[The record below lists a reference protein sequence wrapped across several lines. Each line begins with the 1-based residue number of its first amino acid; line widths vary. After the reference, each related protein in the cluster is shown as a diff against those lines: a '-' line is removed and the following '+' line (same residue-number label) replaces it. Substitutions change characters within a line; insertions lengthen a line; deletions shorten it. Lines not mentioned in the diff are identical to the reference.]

1 MKKILVLF
9 IFGASSVVGQQI
21 KVSQKIKFADVTVNL
36 DQNAQKIIQNEVNT
50 ILLPSKFLDAKL
62 ERMQLYLPLIETIL
76 TEEEVHEDFKYTP
89 VTESSLL
96 PESVSSS
103 NAVGFWQI
111 KGMTGQELG
120 LRIDDQVDERQNIF
134 SSTRAAALYLKRN
147 NVLYK
152 NWVSSLLSY
161 YLGATGV
168 SKLIPSDWQFNDEIS
183 IDNKADRYLFK
194 NLAQKIAFEDR
205 INRLREPKFNL
216 VEYKEGRGK
225 TLAIIAKELNI
236 SEDDLRS
243 YNTWLKVNQIPTD
256 KDYSVAVVVPI
267 EQFDELVTSMRKSEK
282 KTDILSTDIGFPLL
296 KKITVST
303 VSPEAPIFYEINE
316 KKGIMANIGDTYE
329 TLATRAGID
338 PKAFLKLNDM
348 QPNDMINGDEVY
360 YLERKDKRAKIPFH
374 TVKEDQSLRQIAN
387 IYGVQLESLLRN
399 NRMENVQRVQAGRVL
414 WLRKK
419 RPRNKQIEYITEYQ
433 KPIIE
438 PESNTKP
445 ILKPTEKPPIVSSKK
460 DKKTDDGWIE
470 VPVDESS
477 KVSTTKPFPSGSAV
491 NSGEP
496 TNSSKPK
503 PYTPAPNK
511 QSSPSNWEQN
521 PSETSSTPTNSGT
534 VYTPNSSPS
543 STGTVYTPSNPPTTS
558 GTTITS
564 GSSNVYIDQS
574 ASIHAVDVGNTVYS
588 ISRKYNVSVKDLY
601 AWNNLNPDSK
611 LYIGQQIIVQNPNG
625 SQPKYESS
633 KPSKTKTT
641 EVMYS
646 NHTVESG
653 ENLFRIGLKYGVTV
667 DQIKQWNNLTDN
679 GVKVGQRLKIRK

>member
-1 MKKILVLF
+1 MKKILFLF
-9 IFGASSVVGQQI
+9 IFGAGSVIGQQI

-36 DQNAQKIIQNEVNT
+36 DLNAQKIVQNEVNT

-76 TEEEVHEDFKYTP
+76 NEEEVHEDFKYTP
-89 VTESSLL
+89 VTESSLM

-168 SKLIPSDWQFNDEIS
+168 SKLIPSDWQFNDEITV
-183 IDNKADRYLFK
+183 DNKVDRYLFK

-205 INRLREPKFNL
+205 INRLREPRFNL

-225 TLAIIAKELNI
+225 TLAVIAKELNI
-236 SEDDLRS
+236 SEEDLKS

-282 KTDILSTDIGFPLL
+282 KDELFKSDIGFPLL
-296 KKITVST
+296 KKITISSVN
-303 VSPEAPIFYEINE
+303 PDAPIFYEINE
-316 KKGIMANIGDTYE
+316 KKGVLANIGDTYE

-338 PKAFLKLNDM
+338 PKEFLRLNDM

-360 YLERKDKRAKIPFH
+360 YLEKKDKRAKIPFH

-387 IYGVQLESLLRN
+387 MYGVQLESLLKN

-414 WLRKK
+414 WLRKR
-419 RPRNKQIEYITEYQ
+419 RPRNKQIEYIIEYQ
-433 KPIIE
+433 KPFSE
-438 PESNTKP
+438 PEVTAKP
-445 ILKPTEKPPIVSSKK
+445 VVKSTERPPIMSSKK
-460 DKKTDDGWIE
+460 DKKTDEGWIE
-470 VPVDESS
+470 VPVEDNTT
-477 KVSTTKPFPSGSAV
+477 VPNTTTKPFPSGSTV
-491 NSGEP
+491 NSVDP
-496 TNSSKPK
+496 TNSTKTK
-503 PYTPAPNK
+503 PYTPAPTKLNT
-511 QSSPSNWEQN
+511 SSSWEQN
-521 PSETSSTPTNSGT
+521 PNETSNTPINPPTNSGA
-534 VYTPNSSPS
+534 VYTPNYSNGGTNTHTPTNTTATTYSEPS
-543 STGTVYTPSNPPTTS
+543 
-558 GTTITS
+558 TTIHS
-564 GSSNVYIDQS
+564 
-574 ASIHAVDVGNTVYS
+574 VDVGNTVYS

-601 AWNNLNPDSK
+601 TWNNLNPESR
-611 LYIGQQIIVQNPNG
+611 LYIGQQIIVQNLNG
-625 SQPKYESS
+625 NQPKYESS
-633 KPSKTKTT
+633 KPTKAKST
-641 EVMYS
+641 EIMYS

-667 DQIKQWNNLTDN
+667 DQIKSWNSLTDN
-679 GVKVGQRLKIRK
+679 SVKVGQRLKIRK

>member
-1 MKKILVLF
+1 MKKILFLF
-9 IFGASSVVGQQI
+9 IFGAGSVIGQQI

-36 DQNAQKIIQNEVNT
+36 DLNAQKIVQNEVNT

-76 TEEEVHEDFKYTP
+76 NEEEVHEDFKYTP
-89 VTESSLL
+89 VTESSLM

-168 SKLIPSDWQFNDEIS
+168 SKLIPSDWQFNDEITV
-183 IDNKADRYLFK
+183 DNKVDRYLFK

-205 INRLREPKFNL
+205 INRLREPRFNL

-225 TLAIIAKELNI
+225 TLAVIAKELNI
-236 SEDDLRS
+236 SEEDLKS

-282 KTDILSTDIGFPLL
+282 KDELFKSDIGFPLL
-296 KKITVST
+296 KKITVSS
-303 VSPEAPIFYEINE
+303 VNPDAPIFYEINE
-316 KKGIMANIGDTYE
+316 KKGVLANIGDTYE

-338 PKAFLKLNDM
+338 PKEFLRLNDM

-360 YLERKDKRAKIPFH
+360 YLEKKDKRAKIPFH

-387 IYGVQLESLLRN
+387 MYGVQLESLLKN

-414 WLRKK
+414 WLRKR
-419 RPRNKQIEYITEYQ
+419 RPRNKQIEYIIEYQ
-433 KPIIE
+433 KPFSE
-438 PESNTKP
+438 PEVTAKP
-445 ILKPTEKPPIVSSKK
+445 VVKSTERPPIMSSKK
-460 DKKTDDGWIE
+460 DKKTDEGWIE
-470 VPVDESS
+470 VPVEDNTT
-477 KVSTTKPFPSGSAV
+477 VTNTTTKPFPSGSTV
-491 NSGEP
+491 NSVDP
-496 TNSSKPK
+496 TNSTKTK
-503 PYTPAPNK
+503 PYTPAPTKPNT
-511 QSSPSNWEQN
+511 SSSWEQN
-521 PSETSSTPTNSGT
+521 PNETSNTPINPPTNSGA
-534 VYTPNSSPS
+534 VYTPNYSNGGTNTHTPTNTTATTYSEPS
-543 STGTVYTPSNPPTTS
+543 
-558 GTTITS
+558 TTIHS
-564 GSSNVYIDQS
+564 
-574 ASIHAVDVGNTVYS
+574 VDVGNTVYS

-601 AWNNLNPDSK
+601 TWNNLNPESR
-611 LYIGQQIIVQNPNG
+611 LYIGQQIIVQNLNG
-625 SQPKYESS
+625 NQPKYESS
-633 KPSKTKTT
+633 KPTKAKST
-641 EVMYS
+641 EIMYS

-667 DQIKQWNNLTDN
+667 DQIKSWNSLTDN
-679 GVKVGQRLKIRK
+679 SVKVGQRLKIRK

>member
-1 MKKILVLF
+1 MKKIIFLF
-9 IFGASSVVGQQI
+9 IFGAGSVIGQQI

-36 DQNAQKIIQNEVNT
+36 DLNAQKIVQNEVNT

-76 TEEEVHEDFKYTP
+76 NEEEVHEDFKYTP
-89 VTESSLL
+89 VTESSLM

-168 SKLIPSDWQFNDEIS
+168 SKLIPSDWQFNDEITV
-183 IDNKADRYLFK
+183 DNKVDRYLFK

-205 INRLREPKFNL
+205 INRLREPRFNL

-225 TLAIIAKELNI
+225 TLAVIAKELNI
-236 SEDDLRS
+236 SEEDLKS

-282 KTDILSTDIGFPLL
+282 KDELFKSDIGFPLL
-296 KKITVST
+296 KKITVSS
-303 VSPEAPIFYEINE
+303 VNPDAPIFYEINE
-316 KKGIMANIGDTYE
+316 KKGVLANIGDTYE

-338 PKAFLKLNDM
+338 PKEFLRLNDM

-360 YLERKDKRAKIPFH
+360 YLEKKDKRAKIPFH

-387 IYGVQLESLLRN
+387 MYGVQLESLLKN

-414 WLRKK
+414 WLRKR
-419 RPRNKQIEYITEYQ
+419 RPRNKQIEYIIEYQ
-433 KPIIE
+433 KPFSE
-438 PESNTKP
+438 PEVTAKP
-445 ILKPTEKPPIVSSKK
+445 VVKSTERPPIMSSKK
-460 DKKTDDGWIE
+460 DKKTDEGWIE
-470 VPVDESS
+470 VPVEDNTT
-477 KVSTTKPFPSGSAV
+477 VTNTTTKPFPSGSTV
-491 NSGEP
+491 NSVDP
-496 TNSSKPK
+496 TNSTKTK
-503 PYTPAPNK
+503 PYTPAPTKPNT
-511 QSSPSNWEQN
+511 SSSWEQN
-521 PSETSSTPTNSGT
+521 PNETSNTPINPPTNSGA
-534 VYTPNSSPS
+534 VYTPNYSNGGTNTHTPTNTTATTYSEPS
-543 STGTVYTPSNPPTTS
+543 
-558 GTTITS
+558 TTIHS
-564 GSSNVYIDQS
+564 
-574 ASIHAVDVGNTVYS
+574 VDVGNTVYS

-601 AWNNLNPDSK
+601 TWNNLNPESR
-611 LYIGQQIIVQNPNG
+611 LYIGQQIIVQNLNG
-625 SQPKYESS
+625 NQPKYESS
-633 KPSKTKTT
+633 KPTKAKST
-641 EVMYS
+641 EIMYS

-667 DQIKQWNNLTDN
+667 DQIKSWNSLTDN
-679 GVKVGQRLKIRK
+679 SVKVGQRLKIRK

>member
-1 MKKILVLF
+1 MKKILFLF
-9 IFGASSVVGQQI
+9 IFGAGSVIGQQI

-36 DQNAQKIIQNEVNT
+36 DLNAQKIVQNEVNT

-76 TEEEVHEDFKYTP
+76 NEEEVHEDFKYTP
-89 VTESSLL
+89 VTESSLM

-168 SKLIPSDWQFNDEIS
+168 SKLIPSDWQFNDEITV
-183 IDNKADRYLFK
+183 DNKVDRYLFK

-205 INRLREPKFNL
+205 INRLREPRFNL

-225 TLAIIAKELNI
+225 TLAVIAKELNI
-236 SEDDLRS
+236 SEEDLKS

-282 KTDILSTDIGFPLL
+282 KDELFKSDIGFPLL
-296 KKITVST
+296 KKITVSS
-303 VSPEAPIFYEINE
+303 VNPDAPIFYEINE
-316 KKGIMANIGDTYE
+316 KKGVLANIGDTYE

-338 PKAFLKLNDM
+338 PKEFLRLNDM

-360 YLERKDKRAKIPFH
+360 YLEKKDKRAKIPFH

-387 IYGVQLESLLRN
+387 MYGVQLESLLKN

-414 WLRKK
+414 WLRKR
-419 RPRNKQIEYITEYQ
+419 RPRNKQIEYIIEYQ
-433 KPIIE
+433 KPFSE
-438 PESNTKP
+438 PEVTAKP
-445 ILKPTEKPPIVSSKK
+445 VVKSTERPPIMSSKK
-460 DKKTDDGWIE
+460 DKKTDEGWIE
-470 VPVDESS
+470 VPVEDNTT
-477 KVSTTKPFPSGSAV
+477 VPNTTTKPFPSGSTV
-491 NSGEP
+491 NSVDP
-496 TNSSKPK
+496 TNSTKTK
-503 PYTPAPNK
+503 PYTPAPTKPNT
-511 QSSPSNWEQN
+511 SSSWEQN
-521 PSETSSTPTNSGT
+521 PNETSNTPINPPTNSGA
-534 VYTPNSSPS
+534 VYTPNYSNGGTNTHTPTNTTATTYSEPS
-543 STGTVYTPSNPPTTS
+543 
-558 GTTITS
+558 TTIHS
-564 GSSNVYIDQS
+564 
-574 ASIHAVDVGNTVYS
+574 VDVGNTVYS

-601 AWNNLNPDSK
+601 TWNNLNPESR
-611 LYIGQQIIVQNPNG
+611 LYIGQQIIVQNLNG
-625 SQPKYESS
+625 NQPKYESS
-633 KPSKTKTT
+633 KPTKAKST
-641 EVMYS
+641 EIMYS

-667 DQIKQWNNLTDN
+667 DQIKSWNSLTDN
-679 GVKVGQRLKIRK
+679 SVKVGQRLKIRK

>member
-1 MKKILVLF
+1 MKKILFLF
-9 IFGASSVVGQQI
+9 IFGAGSVIGQQI

-36 DQNAQKIIQNEVNT
+36 DLNAQKIVQNEVNT

-76 TEEEVHEDFKYTP
+76 NEEEVHEDFKYTP
-89 VTESSLL
+89 VTESSLM

-168 SKLIPSDWQFNDEIS
+168 SKLIPSDWQFNDEITV
-183 IDNKADRYLFK
+183 DNKVDRYLFK

-205 INRLREPKFNL
+205 INRLREPRFNL

-225 TLAIIAKELNI
+225 TLAVIAKELNI
-236 SEDDLRS
+236 SEEDLKS

-282 KTDILSTDIGFPLL
+282 KDELFKSDIGFPLL
-296 KKITVST
+296 KKITVSS
-303 VSPEAPIFYEINE
+303 VNPDAPIFYEINE
-316 KKGIMANIGDTYE
+316 KKGVLANIGDTYE

-338 PKAFLKLNDM
+338 PKEFLRLNDM

-360 YLERKDKRAKIPFH
+360 YLEKKDKRAKIPFH

-387 IYGVQLESLLRN
+387 MYGVQLESLLKN

-414 WLRKK
+414 WLRKR
-419 RPRNKQIEYITEYQ
+419 RPRNKQIEYIIEYQ
-433 KPIIE
+433 KPFSE
-438 PESNTKP
+438 PEVTAKP
-445 ILKPTEKPPIVSSKK
+445 VVKSTERPPIMSSKK
-460 DKKTDDGWIE
+460 DKKTDEGWIE
-470 VPVDESS
+470 VPVEDNTT
-477 KVSTTKPFPSGSAV
+477 VPNTTTKPFPSGSTV
-491 NSGEP
+491 NSVDP
-496 TNSSKPK
+496 TNSTKTK
-503 PYTPAPNK
+503 PYTPAPTKPNT
-511 QSSPSNWEQN
+511 SSSWEQN
-521 PSETSSTPTNSGT
+521 PNETSNTPINPPTNSGA
-534 VYTPNSSPS
+534 VYTPN
-543 STGTVYTPSNPPTTS
+543 
-558 GTTITS
+558 
-564 GSSNVYIDQS
+564 
-574 ASIHAVDVGNTVYS
+574 
-588 ISRKYNVSVKDLY
+588 
-601 AWNNLNPDSK
+601 
-611 LYIGQQIIVQNPNG
+611 
-625 SQPKYESS
+625 
-633 KPSKTKTT
+633 
-641 EVMYS
+641 YS
-646 NHTVESG
+646 NGGTNTHTPTNTTATPILNHQPRYTQSMWVTLFTAFQ
-653 ENLFRIGLKYGVTV
+653 ENITYRLRIYIPG
-667 DQIKQWNNLTDN
+667 I
-679 GVKVGQRLKIRK
+679 I